1 MKNSFTLLL
10 IFFTSLPFISKAQD
24 FDYYFIGDTSDIS
37 TSPDFG
43 ICLMGGAS
51 EDDNGSQWFLE
62 KADGGNVVVI
72 RASGSDGYNNYFF
85 NDLGVNLQSVETIVF
100 NNANASNSELIQRRL
115 NNAEAIWIAGGDQF
129 IYESY
134 WKGTAIETILNN
146 HVNVKEAPIGGTSA
160 GMAILGSHY
169 FNAAN
174 GTVTSTE
181 ALDEPLGNKVSIE
194 SDFLSIPHLENVITD
209 THFDNPDRKG
219 RTATFL
225 AKQTS
230 QDNSIY
236 SGIAAEEF
244 VAICIN
250 KNGVATVYGE
260 YPDYNDKAF
269 FIRMNCLEEKPEV
282 IETNT
287 PLTWEGSDND
297 ALLVYEI
304 EARSDGSST
313 FDLTT
318 WSSGSNGEWKKW
330 SIVEGNLTET
340 IGNAPECSLNMIYE
354 KPNTS
359 VIISPNP
366 VHETLNIKT
375 NYNINKLQLIDM
387 YGKVVLEN
395 HNSKTLDVTEAE
407 KGSYLV
413 NIIMQDS
420 ILTKK
425 IILK

>member
-10 IFFTSLPFISKAQD
+10 IFFTSIPLISKAQD

-37 TSPDFG
+37 TSHDFG

-129 IYESY
+129 VYESY
-134 WKGTAIETILNN
+134 WKGTAIETILND
-146 HVNVKEAPIGGTSA
+146 HVNVKGAPIGGTSA

-181 ALDEPLGNKVSIE
+181 ALDNPLGNKVSIE
-194 SDFLSIPHLENVITD
+194 SDFLTIPHLENVITD

-219 RTATFL
+219 RIATFIAGL
-225 AKQTS
+225 TTE
-230 QDNSIY
+230 NNMVY

-244 VAICIN
+244 VAICIDEN
-250 KNGVATVYGE
+250 ETATIFGE
-260 YPDYNDKAF
+260 YPDFNDKAY

-287 PLTWEGSDND
+287 PLTWTGSDSD

-313 FDLTT
+313 FDLTS
-318 WSSGSNGEWKKW
+318 WSNGSNGEWKKW
-330 SIVEGNLTET
+330 SILEGNLTEA
-340 IGNAPECSLNMIYE
+340 IGNAPECSLSNIDQNIE
-354 KPNTS
+354 NT
-359 VIISPNP
+359 ITISPNP
-366 VHETLNIKT
+366 VIDKLHISSIEKVKSIQLVNMQGEIVMEKQNCNSLIVEDLIKGV
-375 NYNINKLQLIDM
+375 YF
-387 YGKVVLEN
+387 
-395 HNSKTLDVTEAE
+395 
-407 KGSYLV
+407 V
-413 NIIMQDS
+413 NIITLNNFS
-420 ILTKK
+420 TKK
-425 IILK
+425 VVIQ